1 MMKWYIELETPEKAT
16 PADTMLL
23 YALAEE
29 LVLKKNWCEHY
40 SKISTDI
47 VCMEIVASNDQK
59 DALCRLLN
67 ALRTSKNYMA
77 HICAVTV
84 VDMAAC

>member
-29 LVLKKNWCEHY
+29 LLLTKKWCEHY
-40 SKISTDI
+40 SRISTDI
-47 VCMEIVASNDQK
+47 VRVEITAGDDQR
-59 DALCRLLN
+59 DALCRLYN
-67 ALRTSKNYMA
+67 ALRCSKNYMA

-84 VDMAAC
+84 VDVACC